1 MELMVS
7 RSHDVWECELCELS
21 YGNSISRWETGFMAA
36 LQSLQTN
43 TDNKGE
49 IIIVHIDQGSWDLQR

>member
-1 MELMVS
+1 
-7 RSHDVWECELCELS
+7 
-21 YGNSISRWETGFMAA
+21 MAA